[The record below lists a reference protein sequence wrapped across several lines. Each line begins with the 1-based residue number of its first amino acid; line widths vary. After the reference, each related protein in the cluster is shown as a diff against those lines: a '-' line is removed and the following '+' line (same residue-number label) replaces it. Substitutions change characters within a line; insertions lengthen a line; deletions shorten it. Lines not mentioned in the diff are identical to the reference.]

1 MYAATETKNST
12 LHAQADKGSISK
24 TKPESSVTV
33 KTGSIRRVT
42 LLVSFY
48 V

>member
-1 MYAATETKNST
+1 MYAETEPKNSA
-12 LHAQADKGSISK
+12 LHSQADKGSISK

-33 KTGSIRRVT
+33 KTGAIRRVT